1 MSKRER
7 LEVTF
12 GEKDADLWQYLESFG
27 LPKAALVKKMIRE
40 HKEGKIS
47 AIQSTTESHSPVQIE
62 EKQVAK
68 EPENTSEM
76 KTSRKSPFGGLA
88 TTK

>member
-40 HKEGKIS
+40 HKEGKIGT
-47 AIQSTTESHSPVQIE
+47 IQSSTQSHSPVQIE
-62 EKQVAK
+62 DQQVAK
-68 EPENTSEM
+68 ETKNTTEIRS
-76 KTSRKSPFGGLA
+76 SRKSPFGGLA